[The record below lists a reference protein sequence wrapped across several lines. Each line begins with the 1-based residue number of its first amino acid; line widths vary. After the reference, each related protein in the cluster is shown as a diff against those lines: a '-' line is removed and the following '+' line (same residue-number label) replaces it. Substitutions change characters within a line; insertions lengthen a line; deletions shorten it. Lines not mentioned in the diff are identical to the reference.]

1 MSLDWHILPSAIV
14 LKVSGKDARRYL
26 NSRLSNDL
34 RAAQPGD
41 AVRAAALT
49 AQGRVEGLF
58 TVFVQPSDTFYLACD
73 AGPREEVVAAFKRF
87 IVADRV
93 TVEDLSA
100 QACLVHIAA
109 EKSHIAALLQ
119 SARGELLGAAPCARV
134 GETGSDCL
142 LLGASH
148 QQVADALRA
157 QLGEPLSSDEY
168 RLRRFKHGLPVFPDE
183 VNGETILTEA
193 GLYDAASF
201 TKGCYVGQEVLER
214 SDAIGKLPRAL
225 ELIRLSGATPPA
237 PGSAVT
243 SSAGDVLGK
252 AVSAAVDEAQA
263 ATFLFALLR
272 TGKYGV
278 GDKVACAGM
287 EGEIVLRRLTGRNTG
302 K

>member
-73 AGPREEVVAAFKRF
+73 AGPREEVVAALKRF

-93 TVEDLSA
+93 AVEDLSS
-100 QACLVHIAA
+100 QASLVHIAA
-109 EKSHIAALLQ
+109 ETSQAAALLQ
-119 SARGELLGAAPCARV
+119 SVGGELLGAAACARV
-134 GETGSDCL
+134 SEKGSDCL

-148 QQVADALRA
+148 QQLSDSLRA
-157 QLGEPLSSDEY
+157 QLREPLSSDEY
-168 RLRRFKHGLPVFPDE
+168 RLRRLKYGLPVFPDE

-193 GLYDAASF
+193 GLYEAVSF

-225 ELIRLSGATPPA
+225 ELIRLSGTTA
-237 PGSAVT
+237 PQPGTAIT
-243 SSAGDVLGK
+243 SSSGEAFGK
-252 AVSAAVDEAQA
+252 TVSAAVDAAQG

-278 GDKVACAGM
+278 GDKVGCAGM
-287 EGEIVLRRLTGRNTG
+287 EGEIVQRRLTGRETG
-302 K
+302 R